1 MTFHSFHRSLAGIVI
16 TISIAAPV
24 RAADPAR
31 DTPPDTVAPLVSATR
46 SPQADIEDDE
56 PVLDPAEPDVV
67 VVNLPTTM
75 RFPARGINFR
85 LTHRFVGDLRR
96 GSFGENAANLFGLDQ
111 GAIIGLEFRMGLTR
125 NLQAAAFRTNF
136 DRTIQ
141 LYGKYDAIRQGEGAP
156 VGISAIVSVE
166 GTDNFQEDYD
176 RFMAD
181 VGAIVMGSTT
191 YEYII
196 SEGTEMWA
204 YGATPVWV
212 LTSRRMPAVPGADIR
227 FFAGD
232 IAEVHRDALAAAA
245 GKNVWVVGGGN
256 VAAQFADAGLLD
268 ELLLTIMPVVL
279 GSGKPLLPIATVTEP
294 LTLLDS
300 TPFSAGA
307 MGLRYR
313 LTPEL
318 PQ

>member
-1 MTFHSFHRSLAGIVI
+1 MTLHSFHRSLAGIVI

-166 GTDNFQEDYD
+166 GTDNFQEDY
-176 RFMAD
+176 APA
-181 VGAIVMGSTT
+181 VGAVVSHKVGSYLAMYAMPMWIGNTSDDQHTVMLGVGGRVRVRPSVYVVGEVVPRLDGYAPGELMYGFGIEKRVGGHAFSLTFTNGFSTT
-191 YEYII
+191 YAQLARGGSPGSLYM
-196 SEGTEMWA
+196 GFN
-204 YGATPVWV
+204 
-212 LTSRRMPAVPGADIR
+212 LSRR
-227 FFAGD
+227 FF
-232 IAEVHRDALAAAA
+232 
-245 GKNVWVVGGGN
+245 
-256 VAAQFADAGLLD
+256 
-268 ELLLTIMPVVL
+268 
-279 GSGKPLLPIATVTEP
+279 
-294 LTLLDS
+294 
-300 TPFSAGA
+300 
-307 MGLRYR
+307 
-313 LTPEL
+313 
-318 PQ
+318 